1 MPRLPIFDHLLAT
14 STSFLGP
21 KKATN
26 DFLRWREQQSAPV
39 PLEAPD
45 VVPVNGIRPQEE
57 VWGNWGSKATIGD
70 RREGQ
75 DTTRMPACDDAEAQ
89 PPPPCEATG
98 ECGDLLKDARRMEGA
113 AKRSEQ
119 LMQNAVAAMQASK
132 AMLKQAEVISKNIL
146 RDPSL
151 SVLADEDVNHHYD
164 LASRMLW
171 GPWDHA
177 EPPYE
182 PYHTPNETHLL
193 PEVRHDATSSVL
205 VRLTERQELDA
216 RAVEYLNLVEAQT
229 AGPSSFSPA
238 ASLSLTVAAPF
249 QQPASFRHRRRSC
262 KAGES
267 GQAAQLRSCK
277 LSDVR
282 RARLEAFL
290 QVL

>member
-1 MPRLPIFDHLLAT
+1 MPRLPIFDHFLAT
-14 STSFLGP
+14 TTAFLGP
-21 KKATN
+21 PKATN

-45 VVPVNGIRPQEE
+45 VVPVDGIRPQEQ
-57 VWGNWGSKATIGD
+57 VWGHWGSKASIGD

-146 RDPSL
+146 KDPSL

-164 LASRMLW
+164 LAARMLW

-182 PYHTPNETHLL
+182 PYHTPNETDLL
-193 PEVRHDATSSVL
+193 PEVKHDATSSAL

-216 RAVEYLNLVEAQT
+216 RAVDYLNLVEAQT
-229 AGPSSFSPA
+229 AGPSFFSPA
-238 ASLSLTVAAPF
+238 AFACLAVAARC
-249 QQPASFRHRRRSC
+249 QQPTRFRHRRNSCVAGDSARS
-262 KAGES
+262 AR
-267 GQAAQLRSCK
+267 LRSCK

-282 RARLEAFL
+282 RAHLEAFL
-290 QVL
+290 DVV